1 MVSGVGKIDLVRAPE
16 WVRSLEGKMHK
27 AALKGLLSAAQRTVS
42 VIQTEIIPREDRAPV
57 DRGVYRA
64 GWRARKLDDGALVYN
79 NTPHAGIVE
88 YGARAENIKV
98 GKRMIDALTEWII
111 RKGLVGRAS
120 ARDSAG
126 RFSKSQQV
134 NAARQIAWAIATS
147 MKKKGIFGGKGLG
160 ILKKARL
167 RIPELIEEEV
177 RREIANMPR

>member
-1 MVSGVGKIDLVRAPE
+1 MSGVGKIDLVRAPE

-42 VIQTEIIPREDRAPV
+42 VIVTEIIPREERAPV

-120 ARDSAG
+120 GKAG
-126 RFSKSQQV
+126 KASQ
-134 NAARQIAWAIATS
+134 ATEARQIAWAIATS

-160 ILKKARL
+160 IMRKARL
-167 RIPELIEEEV
+167 RIPALIEEEV
-177 RREIANMPR
+177 RREIANMSK